1 MVGGVEDAG
10 GGGGGVTAVS
20 GTRPQEKD
28 GNSEKKRE
36 KRMAG
41 DWLCD

>member
-1 MVGGVEDAG
+1 VGGVEDV
-10 GGGGGVTAVS
+10 GGGVVIAVS

-41 DWLCD
+41 DGLCD